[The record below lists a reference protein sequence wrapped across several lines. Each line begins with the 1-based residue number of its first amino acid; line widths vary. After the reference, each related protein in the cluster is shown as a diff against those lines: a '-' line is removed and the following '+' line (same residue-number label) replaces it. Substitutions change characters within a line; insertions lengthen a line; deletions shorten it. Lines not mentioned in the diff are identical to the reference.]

1 MRIDTVLGLAC
12 CWLMGSG
19 AAEAQIVRY
28 GPGGGVS
35 VRAPFVHVEVGPGG
49 STYVRAPFTSVN
61 TPGFTRT
68 TPRYDYRS
76 GRTTV
81 YRTPSQ
87 TSTRFRPLTAE
98 EFARG
103 DAATTQR
110 ATTDPAQMSWRELR
124 RHTRSAA
131 GRLDNEL
138 RRTADGPAWTAS
150 LRPGTIRDLLAEDT
164 DQPPAPNTV
173 NQLLEIL
180 QSYDA
185 LVESNG
191 YPQIA
196 RLSAFREM
204 RQALGELVLP
214 PLGRTRRNLETQS
227 AALHQD
233 LSQFET
239 GAGWQEHLELPPA
252 PHDGQAD
259 TEQTL
264 RRFEELLAR
273 YQQAEGPAEFRPLAE
288 LASYRAARET
298 LAGYVELLKE
308 NGRDEEPK
316 PSQPEAIPLPRP
328 LP

>member
-49 STYVRAPFTSVN
+49 STQVRAPFTSVN

-87 TSTRFRPLTAE
+87 TSTRLRPLSAE

-103 DAATTQR
+103 TPATPLQ
-110 ATTDPAQMSWRELR
+110 ATTDPVQMSWRELR
-124 RHTRSAA
+124 RHTSSVA
-131 GRLDNEL
+131 GRLENEL
-138 RRTADGPAWTAS
+138 KRVADGPAWTAS

-164 DQPPAPNTV
+164 VRPPDPNTV
-173 NQLLEIL
+173 KRLMEIL

-204 RQALGELVLP
+204 RQALGELILP
-214 PLGRTRRNLETQS
+214 PLGRTRRNLETQT
-227 AALHQD
+227 AALYQD
-233 LSQFET
+233 LRQFET
-239 GAGWQEHLELPPA
+239 GAGWQKHLELPPA

-264 RRFEELLAR
+264 RHFEELLAR

-288 LASYRAARET
+288 LASFQAARET
-298 LAGYVELLKE
+298 LSGYVELLKK
-308 NGRDEEPK
+308 NGADRESTPA
-316 PSQPEAIPLPRP
+316 QPEAIPLPRP